1 MFTKMSKGFV
11 LRKFGKRFDAADR
24 FGMVAPN
31 NASSVA
37 SANGFS
43 LVGLLAVVL
52 VIAALAVAV
61 FHPASL
67 HLASGMTALGFAGI
81 VETPKAPA
89 KIREMQANLKALVKE
104 LEVGQQE
111 MIAGPISQTR
121 GEELEEKAREMEEL
135 QGHLD
140 KYNKIAGILKGA
152 KEVRD
157 VMLPQTEE
165 NISRKRL
172 YTTPGHLFI
181 TAQDFKT
188 FRAAHPMS
196 GWSGNV
202 KVGNRLGKKVLL
214 TGKDAVDFETKA
226 FNSADLPSLGTD
238 SIIPYDRDPELVRFE
253 EPEILTIRDILN
265 VVPTTSDT
273 VKYVK
278 YTTTQRG
285 AGSQAAPGDLKA
297 FLRLS
302 TELKSVSVETIAV
315 LSKITEQD
323 IDDAPRLVGLIN
335 GEMSLDVKVEEERQ
349 LTWGDGTNGTLNGLF
364 SSDASIP
371 EFARS
376 EAGDT
381 IIDTIRKMRTDLR
394 KARVT
399 PNFVAIDPIDWEG
412 VELAKGSTNY
422 YIWGLVS
429 DMRGPRIWSLPVIES
444 DAMTNPE
451 TGERRVLMGDGK
463 RGATIYD
470 RAQLQL
476 AVGFMDDD
484 FGRNLRT
491 LRCEERVALAVKRN
505 FAFEFFQTE
514 EPNS

>member
-1 MFTKMSKGFV
+1 M
-11 LRKFGKRFDAADR
+11 
-24 FGMVAPN
+24 
-31 NASSVA
+31 
-37 SANGFS
+37 
-43 LVGLLAVVL
+43 
-52 VIAALAVAV
+52 
-61 FHPASL
+61 
-67 HLASGMTALGFAGI
+67 
-81 VETPKAPA
+81 
-89 KIREMQANLKALVKE
+89 
-104 LEVGQQE
+104 
-111 MIAGPISQTR
+111 
-121 GEELEEKAREMEEL
+121 
-135 QGHLD
+135 GH
-140 KYNKIAGILKGA
+140 
-152 KEVRD
+152 
-157 VMLPQTEE
+157 
-165 NISRKRL
+165 
-172 YTTPGHLFI
+172 
-181 TAQDFKT
+181 
-188 FRAAHPMS
+188 
-196 GWSGNV
+196 
-202 KVGNRLGKKVLL
+202 RLGKKVLL
-214 TGKDAVDFETKA
+214 TGKAALEFETKA
-226 FNSADLPSLGTD
+226 FNSADLPTLGTD

-285 AGSQAAPGDLKA
+285 AQSQANPGDLKA

-302 TELKSVSVETIAV
+302 TELKSTSVETIAV

-349 LTWGDGTNGTLNGLF
+349 LTWGDGSNGSLNGLF

-371 EFARS
+371 EFARA

-451 TGERRVLMGDGK
+451 TAERRVLMGDGK

-491 LRCEERVALAVKRN
+491 LRCEERIALAVKRN